1 METSN
6 GEFATK
12 ERERRKIHVQ
22 RSKARKRS
30 KKMRVLEVIRM
41 VAWIS
46 LIGGGLYYHY
56 LCLGGLTK
64 FSISG
69 DFNNLVPTSLQV
81 NQSAIISQMLGSFVS
96 PVFTNKSN
104 LNMTYAFELVLNN
117 STEIQPLE
125 DYLGVSSLSM
135 QDFWNALHD
144 PTTPRQILDGI
155 YESLWRVELP
165 NVFPSDF
172 YQPHYIYIEYNGSI
186 AITNILVYIDLTS
199 GETVRILS
207 NVENQLS
214 QNQNL
219 SISFTIGN
227 FFQSLVQLSYR
238 ALVNATYNAIL
249 AGGMY
254 FYNYIGNYLQAQLNN
269 IQLIGSFGLQ
279 ASIGLIPANVTASVD
294 LTPLIQQYI
303 RSAI

>member
-1 METSN
+1 
-6 GEFATK
+6 
-12 ERERRKIHVQ
+12 
-22 RSKARKRS
+22 
-30 KKMRVLEVIRM
+30 MRVLEVIRM

-125 DYLGVSSLSM
+125 DYLGVPSLSM